1 MTPETIL
8 YICIAALV
16 SLGLA
21 LFMYGYKTKYNGRF
35 KWLFGVLRFLTL
47 FFILLLIINPKMTTD
62 SYFTVK
68 PKLPIIVDNSNSIS
82 ELGREKEVLE
92 LVRKIQEDAGLNEA
106 FDVSLFKFSND
117 ISSLDSLSFSENNTN
132 IARSLS
138 SINELYQDETAPIL
152 LITDGN
158 QTIGRDYQFLGNSL
172 KNPIFPIAI
181 GDSTK
186 YIDLRI
192 AQLNTNKYA
201 FLKNQF
207 PVEVILSYAG
217 TGAVTSRFVVTRGSN
232 TVYTKNVSFSESKTS
247 ETLSF
252 TLPAS
257 VVGFQ
262 KYIAQVVPIEGE
274 KNTPNNVKYFAVEV
288 IDQSTNVLVVS
299 SIIHPDLG
307 ALKKAITSNEQ
318 RKFQIKKPSEA
329 LSLLNDS
336 QLVILYQP
344 DRTFA
349 GVYTE
354 LDRLKKNSFTISG
367 LETDWNFL
375 NTAQS
380 NFNKNATNQSEEI
393 TGDLNS
399 NFGSF
404 AVEDIGFSR
413 MPPMRTLFGELEITV
428 PHEIVLEQ
436 IVDGF
441 SSETPLLAT
450 MELNGKRDAI
460 LDGEGV
466 WRWRAGC
473 YVRNKNFE
481 AFDNFMGKMVQYL
494 ASNKRRSRLE
504 VSSESFYYNNNAIKI
519 SAQYFDK
526 SFVFDP
532 RVPLNITVVDEET
545 QKRAVYP
552 MLLRNNFF
560 EVDLSSLSAGN
571 YKYTV
576 ATQDQSVA
584 RSGNFAIIGYYA
596 EKQFN
601 SADVTKLRVLA
612 TYTEGSLFATNQ
624 YEKLSSALVSD
635 ARFATIQKSEQKTVP
650 LIDWKYLLG
659 LIALTLAL
667 EWFIRKYNGLI

>member
-1 MTPETIL
+1 
-8 YICIAALV
+8 
-16 SLGLA
+16 
-21 LFMYGYKTKYNGRF
+21 MYGYKTKYNGKF

-68 PKLPIIVDNSNSIS
+68 PKLPVLVDNSNSIS
-82 ELGREKEVLE
+82 ALDRSSEVSE
-92 LVRKIQEDAGLNEA
+92 LVRAIQEDAALNDM
-106 FDVSLFKFSND
+106 FDVSLFKFSDD
-117 ISSLDSLSFSENNTN
+117 INSLDSLSFKANNTN
-132 IARSLS
+132 IARSVS
-138 SINELYQDETAPIL
+138 SINELYQDEIAPVL

-158 QTIGRDYQFLGNSL
+158 QTIGTDYQFLGNSL
-172 KNPIFPIAI
+172 KNPVFPIAV

-186 YIDLRI
+186 YTDLRI

-217 TGAVTSRFVVTRGSN
+217 TGAVKSRFEVTRGSN
-232 TVYTKNVSFSESKTS
+232 IVYSKNVSFSDSKTS

-257 VVGFQ
+257 MVGFQ
-262 KYIAQVVPIEGE
+262 KYTAQVVPIEGE
-274 KNTPNNVKYFAVEV
+274 KNTSNNAKYFAVEV

-299 SIIHPDLG
+299 RIIHPDLG

-318 RKFQIKKPSEA
+318 QKFQIKKPSEA

-336 QLVILYQP
+336 QLVVLYQP
-344 DRTFA
+344 DSTFA
-349 GVYTE
+349 GVYAE
-354 LDRLKKNSFTISG
+354 LDRIKQNSFTISG

-375 NTAQS
+375 NAAQS

-393 TGDLNS
+393 TGNLNS
-399 NFGSF
+399 NYGTF
-404 AVEDIGFSR
+404 AIEEIGFSR

-428 PHEIVLEQ
+428 PHEIILEQ

-441 SSETPLLAT
+441 SSEPPLLAT

-460 LDGEGV
+460 LDGAGL
-466 WRWRAGC
+466 WRWRAES

-481 AFDNFMGKMVQYL
+481 AFDDFMGKMVQYL

-519 SAQYFDK
+519 AAQYFDQ
-526 SFVFDP
+526 SFVFDS
-532 RVPLNITVVDEET
+532 RVPLNITIVDAET
-545 QKRAVYP
+545 QERTVYP
-552 MLLRNNFF
+552 MLLRTNFF
-560 EVDLSSLSAGN
+560 EVDLSSLPAGN

-576 ATQDQSVA
+576 AAQGQSVA
-584 RSGNFAIIGYYA
+584 RSGNFAIIGYDA

-601 SADVTKLRVLA
+601 SADVTKLRALA
-612 TYTEGSLFATNQ
+612 THTNGSLFMANQ
-624 YEKLSSALVSD
+624 YEALSSALLTD
-635 ARFATIQKSEQKTVP
+635 ARFTAIQKSEQKTVP
-650 LIDWKYLLG
+650 LVDWKYLLA

>member
-68 PKLPIIVDNSNSIS
+68 PKLPILVDNSNSIS

-354 LDRLKKNSFTISG
+354 LDRLKKNRFTISG

-576 ATQDQSVA
+576 ATQGQSVA

-624 YEKLSSALVSD
+624 YEKLSFALVSD

>member
-1 MTPETIL
+1 
-8 YICIAALV
+8 
-16 SLGLA
+16 
-21 LFMYGYKTKYNGRF
+21 
-35 KWLFGVLRFLTL
+35 
-47 FFILLLIINPKMTTD
+47 
-62 SYFTVK
+62 
-68 PKLPIIVDNSNSIS
+68 
-82 ELGREKEVLE
+82 
-92 LVRKIQEDAGLNEA
+92 
-106 FDVSLFKFSND
+106 
-117 ISSLDSLSFSENNTN
+117 
-132 IARSLS
+132 
-138 SINELYQDETAPIL
+138 
-152 LITDGN
+152 
-158 QTIGRDYQFLGNSL
+158 
-172 KNPIFPIAI
+172 
-181 GDSTK
+181 
-186 YIDLRI
+186 
-192 AQLNTNKYA
+192 
-201 FLKNQF
+201 
-207 PVEVILSYAG
+207 
-217 TGAVTSRFVVTRGSN
+217 
-232 TVYTKNVSFSESKTS
+232 
-247 ETLSF
+247 
-252 TLPAS
+252 

-576 ATQDQSVA
+576 ATQGQSVA

>member
-1 MTPETIL
+1 MTSETIL
-8 YICIAALV
+8 YICIATLV

-21 LFMYGYKTKYNGRF
+21 LFMYGYKTKYNGKF
-35 KWLFGVLRFLTL
+35 KWLFGVLRFFTL

-68 PKLPIIVDNSNSIS
+68 PKLPILVDNSNSIS
-82 ELGREKEVLE
+82 ELGRDKEVLE
-92 LVRKIQEDAGLNEA
+92 LVQKIQEDAGLIEA

-138 SINELYQDETAPIL
+138 SINELYQDKTAPIL

-158 QTIGRDYQFLGNSL
+158 QTIGTDYQFLGNSL
-172 KNPIFPIAI
+172 KNPVFPIAV

-186 YIDLRI
+186 YTDLRI

-217 TGAVTSRFVVTRGSN
+217 TGAVTSRFVVTRGGN
-232 TVYTKNVSFSESKTS
+232 TVYSKNVSFSDTKTS

-262 KYIAQVVPIEGE
+262 KYTAQVVPIEGE
-274 KNTPNNVKYFAVEV
+274 KNTSNNSKYFAVEV

-299 SIIHPDLG
+299 RIIHPDLG

-329 LSLLNDS
+329 LLLLNDS

-344 DRTFA
+344 DRSFA

-367 LETDWNFL
+367 LETDWVFL
-375 NTAQS
+375 NEAQS

-399 NFGSF
+399 NYGTF
-404 AVEDIGFSR
+404 AIEDIGFSR

-441 SSETPLLAT
+441 STETPLLAT

-460 LDGEGV
+460 LDGEGL
-466 WRWRAGC
+466 WRWRAES

-532 RVPLNITVVDEET
+532 RVPLNITIVDAET
-545 QKRAVYP
+545 QERKVYP

-560 EVDLSSLSAGN
+560 EVDLSSLPAGN

-576 ATQDQSVA
+576 AAKDQSVA
-584 RSGNFAIIGYYA
+584 RSGNFAIIGYDA

-601 SADVTKLRVLA
+601 SADVTKLRALA
-612 TYTEGSLFATNQ
+612 THTKGNLFTVNQ
-624 YEKLSSALVSD
+624 YEALTSALLSD
-635 ARFATIQKSEQKTVP
+635 ARFTAIQKSEQKTVP

>member
-68 PKLPIIVDNSNSIS
+68 PKLPILVDNSNSIS

-545 QKRAVYP
+545 QKR
-552 MLLRNNFF
+552 
-560 EVDLSSLSAGN
+560 
-571 YKYTV
+571 
-576 ATQDQSVA
+576 
-584 RSGNFAIIGYYA
+584 
-596 EKQFN
+596 
-601 SADVTKLRVLA
+601 
-612 TYTEGSLFATNQ
+612 
-624 YEKLSSALVSD
+624 
-635 ARFATIQKSEQKTVP
+635 
-650 LIDWKYLLG
+650 
-659 LIALTLAL
+659 
-667 EWFIRKYNGLI
+667 

>member
-1 MTPETIL
+1 MTSETIL
-8 YICIAALV
+8 YICIATLV

-21 LFMYGYKTKYNGRF
+21 LFMYGYKTKYNGKF
-35 KWLFGVLRFLTL
+35 KWLFGVLRFFTL

-68 PKLPIIVDNSNSIS
+68 PKLPILVDNSNSIS
-82 ELGREKEVLE
+82 ELGRDKEVLE
-92 LVRKIQEDAGLNEA
+92 LVQKIQEDAGLIEA

-158 QTIGRDYQFLGNSL
+158 QTIGTDYQFLGNSL
-172 KNPIFPIAI
+172 KNPVFPIAV

-186 YIDLRI
+186 YTDLRI

-217 TGAVTSRFVVTRGSN
+217 TGAVTSRFVVTRGGN
-232 TVYTKNVSFSESKTS
+232 TVYSKNVSFSDTKTS

-262 KYIAQVVPIEGE
+262 KYTAQVVPIEGE
-274 KNTPNNVKYFAVEV
+274 KNTSNNSKYFAVEV

-299 SIIHPDLG
+299 RIIHPDLG

-329 LSLLNDS
+329 LLLLNDS

-367 LETDWNFL
+367 LETDWVFL
-375 NTAQS
+375 NEAQS

-399 NFGSF
+399 NYGTF
-404 AVEDIGFSR
+404 AIEDIGFSR

-441 SSETPLLAT
+441 STETPLLAT

-460 LDGEGV
+460 LDGEGL
-466 WRWRAGC
+466 WRWRAES

-532 RVPLNITVVDEET
+532 RVPLNITIVDAET
-545 QKRAVYP
+545 QERKVYP

-560 EVDLSSLSAGN
+560 EVDLSSLPAGN

-576 ATQDQSVA
+576 AAKDQSVA
-584 RSGNFAIIGYYA
+584 RSGNFAIIGYDA

-601 SADVTKLRVLA
+601 SADVTKLRALA
-612 TYTEGSLFATNQ
+612 THTKGNLFTVNQ
-624 YEKLSSALVSD
+624 YEALTSALLSD
-635 ARFATIQKSEQKTVP
+635 ARFTAIQKSEQKTVP